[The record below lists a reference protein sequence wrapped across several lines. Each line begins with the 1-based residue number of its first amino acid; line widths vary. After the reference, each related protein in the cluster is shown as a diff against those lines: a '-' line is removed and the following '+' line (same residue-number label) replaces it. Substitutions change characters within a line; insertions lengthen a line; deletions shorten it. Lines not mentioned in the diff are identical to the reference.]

1 MKPNKF
7 IQIIEIDWNRIP
19 EHSYLRNISVLRN
32 LKHLEFNSNI
42 TFFAGENGSGKST
55 LLEAIAVAYG
65 FNPEG
70 GTKNYS
76 FETYHDVSELSEAIY
91 ISKGFKNRKAVIFF
105 VQKAFLM

>member
-1 MKPNKF
+1 M
-7 IQIIEIDWNRIP
+7 
-19 EHSYLRNISVLRN
+19 
-32 LKHLEFNSNI
+32 EFNSNI
-42 TFFAGENGSGKST
+42 TFLQEKTEVVKST

-91 ISKGFKNRKAVIFF
+91 ISKGFKKPGKRLFFSCRKLF
-105 VQKAFLM
+105 